1 MASMPT
7 PVTMTTP
14 PVISIMPV
22 PVTSIAAI
30 VSVPVPMISAVVMPV
45 ASLVVVARRRS
56 APMGWRIAQEIDRPA
71 AGVVAAAVA
80 APVTR
85 MAGRHPHID
94 GLHLRHYRAAPHRLC
109 IQQRRWCI
117 TDIDLT
123 VNPRRQLPR
132 DGAADIGLCLG
143 GTRCTNQR
151 QGCQAADD

>member
-14 PVISIMPV
+14 PVIAIMPV

-30 VSVPVPMISAVVMPV
+30 VSVPVPMVPAAVMPV
-45 ASLVVVARRRS
+45 TSLVVVARRRS
-56 APMGWRIAQEIDRPA
+56 CTPMGWRIAQEIDRLA

-80 APVTR
+80 APVAR

-94 GLHLRHYRAAPHRLC
+94 GLHLRHYRAAPHRLG

-123 VNPRRQLPR
+123 VNPGRQLP
-132 DGAADIGLCLG
+132 
-143 GTRCTNQR
+143 
-151 QGCQAADD
+151 

>member
-14 PVISIMPV
+14 PPVIAIMPV

-30 VSVPVPMISAVVMPV
+30 VSVPVPMVPAVVMPV
-45 ASLVVVARRRS
+45 ASLVVMVARRRS
-56 APMGWRIAQEIDRPA
+56 APTGWRIAQEIDRLA

-80 APVTR
+80 APVAR

-94 GLHLRHYRAAPHRLC
+94 GLHLRHYRAAPHRLG
-109 IQQRRWCI
+109 IQQLRRCI

-123 VNPRRQLPR
+123 VNPRCQLP
-132 DGAADIGLCLG
+132 
-143 GTRCTNQR
+143 
-151 QGCQAADD
+151 